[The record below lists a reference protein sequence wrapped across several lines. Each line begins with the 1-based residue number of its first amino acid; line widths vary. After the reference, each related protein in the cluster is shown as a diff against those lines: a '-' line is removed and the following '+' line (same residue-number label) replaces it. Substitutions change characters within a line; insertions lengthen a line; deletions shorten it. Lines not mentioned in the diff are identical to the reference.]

1 MKTLKRTI
9 ATASF
14 FIACFSPTVFAA
26 ELIAVVDNIKDI
38 KGSLIISVYNQEKSF
53 DANENYISRQK
64 INVDKNTL
72 TIAFGDLPAGNYAI
86 KCYQDVNNNGKI
98 DLSGMGIPEE
108 PFGSSG
114 KSTFFG
120 PPSYSDAMF
129 LLDSNKTLKIH
140 LK

>member
-38 KGSLIISVYNQEKSF
+38 KGSL
-53 DANENYISRQK
+53 